1 MPRTKIILDAD
12 VIIHFSKGEKLS
24 MLPQIFPQ
32 YDFVLLD
39 VVYKELKGEIKYQI
53 DNQIGI
59 LKNISLLSFNPVGE
73 ERKEY
78 ALLFKTRGKGESA
91 CLVYCRY
98 NNDVIGS
105 SNLKDIADYCQ
116 VHGITYLTTFDFLYF
131 AVKKGLISTIEAN
144 IFIQQVKEK
153 GSRLPHI
160 NDFGEF
166 ISEVIL

>member
-1 MPRTKIILDAD
+1 MPKTKIILDAD

-24 MLPQIFPQ
+24 ILPQIFPQ

-39 VVYKELKGEIKYQI
+39 VVHRELKGEIKHQI

-59 LKNISLLSFNPVGE
+59 LKNISLLSFNPVSE

-78 ALLFKTRGKGESA
+78 ALLTKTRGRGESA

-116 VHGITYLTTFDFLYF
+116 MYGITYLTTFDFLHF
-131 AVKKGLISTIEAN
+131 AVKKELISNVEAN
-144 IFIQQVKEK
+144 EFIQQVQKK
-153 GSRLPHI
+153 GSKLPHI
-160 NDFGEF
+160 NDFSEF